1 MQIFDALGRGAQT
14 VGQIPTG
21 SALGLLVISFGL
33 IADLVAHLAPGLDHD
48 HGHMT
53 GPQVSAHLVVFLGM
67 VLVLASVV
75 IDGVRSTRRSHGA
88 VVQGRHPN
96 ALR

>member
-1 MQIFDALGRGAQT
+1 MPI
-14 VGQIPTG
+14 G
-21 SALGLLVISFGL
+21 SRLGLLIIGFGM
-33 IADLVAHLAPGLDHD
+33 IADLVAHLDPGLDHD

-75 IDGVRSTRRSHGA
+75 TDGVRSSRRLRGA
-88 VVQGRHPN
+88 VVQGRHLD
-96 ALR
+96 ARR